1 MRAELCEKARK
12 IKLAVFDVDG
22 VLSDGR
28 LYFASD
34 GEEIRAFNTLDG
46 LGIRLLQNSGI
57 ATAIITGRSSPLV
70 ERRARDLGI
79 VHLVQGR
86 EDKLAVLTDMLEEL
100 DLSFEQVAY
109 LGDDLPDLAA
119 IRQAGL
125 GMAVANAHD
134 FVKQH
139 ADGVTRLKGG
149 RGAAREFCE
158 LIMAAQGTLAAAQA
172 AYL

>member
-79 VHLVQGR
+79 VHLIQGR

>member
-1 MRAELCEKARK
+1 MRAELREKARK

-172 AYL
+172 VYL